1 MEKKIYDVLILG
13 GGVAGMTAA
22 VYAKRAGKKVAI
34 IEKFALGG
42 QLSELGKI
50 ENFPSQA
57 QIDGMTLAEMFRKQ
71 IKALEIEVIFDE
83 IEDADIAGEM
93 KVLNGKLGQ
102 YSAKSVIIA
111 TGMGYKSANI
121 GEEKFLGKGV
131 SYCAVCDGNFFKGKI
146 VGVLSKKGSG
156 YKDAKY
162 LSSLAKQVIMFD
174 SEDMS
179 ILAKNNSV
187 KNIEIV
193 SNAKVKSLVVDD
205 VLKEIVLEKE
215 NVKLDGLFVCLGK
228 KPGTSLFEGKLS
240 LDKNGFVIVDEKMQ
254 SSVSGVYAVGD
265 TRAGVLKQ
273 LVTACADGAIA
284 GTMA

>member
-1 MEKKIYDVLILG
+1 
-13 GGVAGMTAA
+13 MTAA
-22 VYAKRAGKKVAI
+22 VYVKRAGKKVAI

-57 QIDGMTLAEMFRKQ
+57 EIDGVSLAEMFRKQ

-83 IEDADIAGEM
+83 IEKADISGQIKE
-93 KVLNGKLGQ
+93 LCGKMGKYQ
-102 YSAKSVIIA
+102 SKSLIIA
-111 TGMGYKSANI
+111 TGMGYNTAGI
-121 GEEKFLGKGV
+121 GEEEFLGRGV
-131 SYCAVCDGNFFKGKI
+131 SYCAVCDGNFFKGKV

-162 LSSLAKQVIMFD
+162 LSAMAKKVILID

-179 ILAKNNSV
+179 VLAKNNPV

-193 SNAKVKSLVVDD
+193 SKAKVKKLVGDD
-205 VLKEIVLEKE
+205 VIKAVDLGDKKIE
-215 NVKLDGLFVCLGK
+215 LDGLFVSLGK
-228 KPGTSLFEGKLS
+228 TPATALFEGQLK

-265 TRAGVLKQ
+265 ARAGVLKQ

>member
-1 MEKKIYDVLILG
+1 MEKKVYDVLILG
-13 GGVAGMTAA
+13 GGVGGMTAA

-121 GEEKFLGKGV
+121 GEEKFLGRGV

-146 VGVLSKKGSG
+146 VGVLSKGGSG

-179 ILAKNNSV
+179 VLAKNNPV

-193 SNAKVKSLVVDD
+193 SKAKVKKLVGDD
-205 VLKEIVLEKE
+205 VIKAVDLGDKKIA
-215 NVKLDGLFVCLGK
+215 LDGFFVSLGK
-228 KPGTSLFEGKLS
+228 TPATALFEGQVR
-240 LDKNGFVIVDEKMQ
+240 LDKSGFVIVDEKMQ

-265 TRAGVLKQ
+265 ARAGVLKQ
-273 LVTACADGAIA
+273 IITACADGAIA
-284 GTMA
+284 GNVA

>member
-1 MEKKIYDVLILG
+1 MEKKVYDVLILG

-50 ENFPSQA
+50 ENFPSQT
-57 QIDGMTLAEMFRKQ
+57 QIDGISLAQMFRKQ

-83 IEDADIAGEM
+83 IEKAEISGQIKE
-93 KVLNGKLGQ
+93 LCGKMGKYQ
-102 YSAKSVIIA
+102 SKSLIIA
-111 TGMGYKSANI
+111 TGMGYNTAGI
-121 GEEKFLGKGV
+121 GEEELLGRGV

-179 ILAKNNSV
+179 ILAKNNPV

-193 SNAKVKSLVVDD
+193 SNAKVKSLVKDD

-228 KPGTSLFEGKLS
+228 KPGTSLFEGELN
-240 LDKNGFVIVDEKMQ
+240 LDKNGFVIVDEKMKT
-254 SSVSGVYAVGD
+254 SADGVYAVGD
-265 TRAGVLKQ
+265 ARAGVLKQ
-273 LVTACADGAIA
+273 IVTACADGAIA

>member
-13 GGVAGMTAA
+13 GGVAGMTAT

-83 IEDADIAGEM
+83 IEKAEISGQIKE
-93 KVLNGKLGQ
+93 LCGKMGKYQ
-102 YSAKSVIIA
+102 SKSLIIA
-111 TGMGYKSANI
+111 TGMGYNTAGI
-121 GEEKFLGKGV
+121 GEEKFLGRGV
-131 SYCAVCDGNFFKGKI
+131 SYCAVCDGNFFKGKV
-146 VGVLSKKGSG
+146 VGVLSKNGSG
-156 YKDAKY
+156 YKDARY
-162 LSSLAKQVIMFD
+162 LSSLAKKVIVFD
-174 SEDMS
+174 SEDVS
-179 ILAKNNSV
+179 VLAQNNPV
-187 KNIEIV
+187 KNIEII
-193 SNAKVKSLVVDD
+193 SNAKVKSLIGD
-205 VLKEIVLEKE
+205 EILEGLILNGKKVE
-215 NVKLDGLFVCLGK
+215 LDGLFVCLGK
-228 KPGTSLFEGKLS
+228 KPATGLFEGKLK

-265 TRAGVLKQ
+265 ARAGVLKQ

-284 GTMA
+284 ASFA